1 MTQGVT
7 PGAAGGELMAQ
18 PETSGCGEY
27 ILVP

>member
-1 MTQGVT
+1 MTQGLT

>member
-1 MTQGVT
+1 MTQGLA